1 MAPKIK
7 KKDFMSAEI
16 EVLLSDIEEQKHTL
30 FSSVS
35 NQKAGVMGVT
45 VGITQEKNKRTP
57 EV

>member
-16 EVLLSDIEEQKHTL
+16 EVLLSDIKEQKHTL
-30 FSSVS
+30 LSSAS
-35 NQKAGVMGVT
+35 NQKSGVMGVT